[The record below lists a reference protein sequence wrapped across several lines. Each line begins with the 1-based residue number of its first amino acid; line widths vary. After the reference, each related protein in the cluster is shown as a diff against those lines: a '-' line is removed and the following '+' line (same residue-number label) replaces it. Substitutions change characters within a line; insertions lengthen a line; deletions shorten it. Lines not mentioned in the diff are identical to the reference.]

1 VGFTG
6 TRVADKDD
14 ISLLGNK
21 VTGQAII
28 NSSLINRRLKREIKI
43 FNIFVSRQPGLRVS
57 FFIAIRL
64 SVVLFILFRG
74 VLRIHHRIEISL

>member
-1 VGFTG
+1 MGFTS
-6 TRVADKDD
+6 TRVTDKDD

-21 VTGQAII
+21 VTGQAVI
-28 NSSLINRRLKREIKI
+28 NNAFIDRRLKREIKI
-43 FNIFVSRQPGLRVS
+43 FNIFVSRQPSLRVS

-74 VLRIHHRIEISL
+74 ALRIHHRIEISL